1 MLHTLY
7 NAQNSAGIHVVCQGL
22 CVSVSPLYAH
32 VMCTSISSAVLPNS
46 LEYQAAMELEM
57 WKLSEEENYREQLKS
72 KEVAYLNK
80 LGEEWR
86 KREAERQKIFT
97 QKVALFSSC
106 MYQVMYCLCIYMYNA
121 CKYTCVH
128 TIWNI
133 LICDPHTCTCTYL
146 YPTSYTYN
154 TLQVESY
161 NGLEKKLQNA
171 LHATQQHH
179 QELVTKE
186 IEV

>member
-1 MLHTLY
+1 
-7 NAQNSAGIHVVCQGL
+7 
-22 CVSVSPLYAH
+22 
-32 VMCTSISSAVLPNS
+32 
-46 LEYQAAMELEM
+46 M

-86 KREAERQKIFT
+86 KREAEQQKIFT

-121 CKYTCVH
+121 RKYTCVH

-146 YPTSYTYN
+146 YPTSYTCN

-161 NGLEKKLQNA
+161 NALEKKLQNA

-179 QELVTKE
+179 QQLVTKE
-186 IEV
+186 IEVYACVFIVIVQFRRVPVRGHTYMSRHVNILW